1 MQRLRRRLTR
11 LTEDVYKRQYMTFP
25 KGTNTKWLT
34 KTWLE
39 DHVGGSGYN
48 YVQHE
53 ATHDLSLIHIST
65 PERYHKDV
73 EYLQKI
79 YDAV

>member
-1 MQRLRRRLTR
+1 MEFAYVGDGLLHYETLMRNLKKDKPYIAML
-11 LTEDVYKRQYMTFP
+11 
-25 KGTNTKWLT
+25 
-34 KTWLE
+34 LE
-39 DHVGGSGYN
+39 N
-48 YVQHE
+48 
-53 ATHDLSLIHIST
+53 ST